1 MYSLLQF
8 VLVPSVLSGCGTVY
22 KCTLNNKEWNSFT
35 QIKDFIREINNK
47 KCIATRRASSVALK
61 SVRSD
66 LSCFNELFLV

>member
-35 QIKDFIREINNK
+35 QIKDFRRAINNK
-47 KCIATRRASSVALK
+47 KCLATKRASSVAP
-61 SVRSD
+61 D
-66 LSCFNELFLV
+66 LVSSALFFSNICHI